1 MENLNNIIEAIM
13 FALGREISI
22 EEIAKTLEVEEQKVQ
37 ESIENLKE
45 KYNDEKGVK
54 LIHVNGMVQLVT
66 NNKYY
71 DYVSKFVENTKRQN
85 LSVSAQETLAIIAY
99 NPKITKT
106 EIEAQ
111 VAMLRRLYEDQ
122 LYDVPENCNILLD
135 ESALTNLVTGKKFKN
150 KYQKELKSLEKV
162 VESPDDTYILYLDY
176 VDDSSGNL
184 NINLKSDINK
194 KYAKFKLTVENG
206 EISYM
211 QNGNTRRITSYV
223 EE

>member
-1 MENLNNIIEAIM
+1 MKKKKII
-13 FALGREISI
+13 
-22 EEIAKTLEVEEQKVQ
+22 
-37 ESIENLKE
+37 
-45 KYNDEKGVK
+45 
-54 LIHVNGMVQLVT
+54 
-66 NNKYY
+66 
-71 DYVSKFVENTKRQN
+71 
-85 LSVSAQETLAIIAY
+85 TLAVALLLFIISSVCTANLLADSLY
-99 NPKITKT
+99 NPTSFLPKD
-106 EIEAQ
+106 EEAQ

-162 VESPDDTYILYLDY
+162 VESPDDTYILYLEY

>member
-106 EIEAQ
+106 AIENIRGVNSDFAVSRLLECGLIEE
-111 VAMLRRLYEDQ
+111 VARLNLPGRPAAYSVTNEFLRSCGIEKIEDLPNYEKLKIKDEQMLVSDYE
-122 LYDVPENCNILLD
+122 
-135 ESALTNLVTGKKFKN
+135 
-150 KYQKELKSLEKV
+150 KEEKV
-162 VESPDDTYILYLDY
+162 DE
-176 VDDSSGNL
+176 
-184 NINLKSDINK
+184 NK
-194 KYAKFKLTVENG
+194 
-206 EISYM
+206 
-211 QNGNTRRITSYV
+211 
-223 EE
+223 EEE